1 MLWSMSNTITSSK
14 TEAHNIVL
22 AAKVGVTGL
31 YIMRSKATG
40 DRFVQWVDKRGRKNN
55 IPLEIAAMSVGNHGW
70 LKKVACACKHCR
82 TAVEVGAGDIAGVC
96 NTCFEAA
103 CDENAALDAAN

>member
-1 MLWSMSNTITSSK
+1 MSNTITSSK
-14 TEAHNIVL
+14 TEALAHNIVL
-22 AAKVGVTGL
+22 AAEVGVTGL

-55 IPLEIAAMSVGNHGW
+55 VPLEIAAMSVGSHAW

-82 TAVEVGAGDIAGVC
+82 QPVAVGAGDIAGVC
-96 NTCFEAA
+96 DTCFEAA
-103 CDENAALDAAN
+103 CEENAALDAAN